1 MLFNTVAPVVVNPDI
16 ASKKASVTEFIVP
29 LRRKGSIPNN
39 AKTIHVK
46 VTIRKESLTSKLS
59 ISCQIGFPDF
69 RPAEINI
76 NPEMAVMIVETVNAK
91 TSPSPHL

>member
-16 ASKKASVTEFIVP
+16 ASKKASVTELIVP
-29 LRRKGSIPNN
+29 FKRKGNIPNT
-39 AKTIHVK
+39 AKTTQVK
-46 VTIRKESLTSKLS
+46 VTIRKESLTSKPS
-59 ISCQIGFPDF
+59 ISCLVLPDF